1 MNKKTCGDC
10 ATFDIYCNYGG
21 ATHNPKASAE
31 SFGCFKSKEEKK
43 SMTAE
48 EKQSMTVSEIV
59 KIPVLFTVIYTDSF
73 NTLQICPCYSEEKL
87 LEVLTKV
94 NKNDLDFVVIKG
106 DPELVDVSTE
116 TVLKFE

>member
-1 MNKKTCGDC
+1 MDKKTCGDC
-10 ATFDIYCNYGG
+10 EEFNYCVQRRGIN
-21 ATHNPKASAE
+21 NPNTPAVMR
-31 SFGCFKSKEEKK
+31 CFQ
-43 SMTAE
+43 